1 MRNLF
6 LALLIFVLIFSC
18 KTEKKIH
25 GIKNLVGSWE
35 MKIEFLQST
44 CGNPQNGNLT
54 TENWTISEKNGN
66 VFLKIDGVNLQNY
79 KGSLKGNWFDANMMI
94 NSRGPNNQLN
104 RSRVSFSLEMKTPRL
119 LEGRRNVQDAC
130 RAKFKLVGRKK

>member
-1 MRNLF
+1 MKNFLWFSLF
-6 LALLIFVLIFSC
+6 AMLTFSC

-25 GIKNLVGSWE
+25 GIKNLVGNWE
-35 MKIEFLQST
+35 MKIEFLNST

-54 TENWTISEKNGN
+54 IENWTISEKNGN
-66 VFLKIDGVNLQNY
+66 VFLKIDGKNLQNY

-94 NSRGPNNQLN
+94 NGRGPNNQLN

-130 RAKFKLVGRKK
+130 RAKFKVVGRKK